1 MGSGTRFSWKMFR
14 SMWHGFL
21 PFSWVSL
28 TELWSFWYGL
38 KDLFTLQVGWQS
50 CPWPLKLMTSQ
61 AVERTWIHMGGYM
74 QLRGEWV
81 KEVLIFLYYKGI
93 TCILS
98 CIFKMNVISLQNGQI
113 SLEEYKEWAST
124 HRFSHIFPKLLVQVS
139 YHNNK
144 KYCWL

>member
-1 MGSGTRFSWKMFR
+1 
-14 SMWHGFL
+14 
-21 PFSWVSL
+21 
-28 TELWSFWYGL
+28 
-38 KDLFTLQVGWQS
+38 
-50 CPWPLKLMTSQ
+50 
-61 AVERTWIHMGGYM
+61 MGGYG

-144 KYCWL
+144 NIVDFKGKHT

>member
-1 MGSGTRFSWKMFR
+1 MEQDFHGNVQVNVTWFFAFFLGLLEWMVIILVWFER
-14 SMWHGFL
+14 SLH
-21 PFSWVSL
+21 SS
-28 TELWSFWYGL
+28 
-38 KDLFTLQVGWQS
+38 QVGWQS

>member
-1 MGSGTRFSWKMFR
+1 M
-14 SMWHGFL
+14 
-21 PFSWVSL
+21 
-28 TELWSFWYGL
+28 
-38 KDLFTLQVGWQS
+38 
-50 CPWPLKLMTSQ
+50 
-61 AVERTWIHMGGYM
+61 WIHMGGYM